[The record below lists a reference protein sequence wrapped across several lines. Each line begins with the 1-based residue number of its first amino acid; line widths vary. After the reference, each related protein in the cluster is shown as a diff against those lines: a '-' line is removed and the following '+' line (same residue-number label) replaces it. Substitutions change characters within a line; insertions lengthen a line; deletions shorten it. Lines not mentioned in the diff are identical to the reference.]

1 MRKTLS
7 EIKQLSNIKVKK
19 VKKVKKSKPK
29 VIHPTE
35 YITSVLIAS
44 DQIIKEVDKFQKFC
58 FEENISPELANKL
71 RSFAQ
76 TESFINYIALTVFA
90 IINDPDVTVYV
101 PYSKYAER
109 YSQEFALAVIK
120 HLTEE
125 LETES
130 VESLCLRADEEMQQ
144 FKEMDKD
151 G

>member
-7 EIKQLSNIKVKK
+7 EIKQLSNT
-19 VKKVKKSKPK
+19 KVKKSKPK
-29 VIHPTE
+29 VIHPTK

-58 FEENISPELANKL
+58 FEENISPELAKKL
-71 RSFAQ
+71 KSFAQ
-76 TESFINYIALTVFA
+76 TESFINYVALTVFA
-90 IINDPDVTVYV
+90 IINDPDATVYI

-120 HLTEE
+120 HLAEE

-130 VESLCLRADEEMQQ
+130 VENLRLRANEEMRQ
-144 FKEMDKD
+144 FQEME
-151 G
+151 